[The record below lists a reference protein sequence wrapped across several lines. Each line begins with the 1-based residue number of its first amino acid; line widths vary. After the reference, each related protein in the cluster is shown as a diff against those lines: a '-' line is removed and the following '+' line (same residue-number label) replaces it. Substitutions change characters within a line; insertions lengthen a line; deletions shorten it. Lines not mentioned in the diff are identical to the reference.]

1 LGHIVDYLERLRR
14 LAISDDRLTEL
25 DSREFLFDRDE
36 LVVDP
41 KALALARIAALVAMG
56 GAEPSFGSLVD
67 AAVGAGA
74 TAGEIV
80 DVLVGITA
88 VVGVPRVVAAAP
100 LLAMALGHDLEEN
113 AAGGGAVDWHA

>member
-1 LGHIVDYLERLRR
+1 MDYLERLRR
-14 LAISDDRLTEL
+14 LAINDERLAEADLGRLLLDHDD
-25 DSREFLFDRDE
+25 

-41 KALALARIAALVAMG
+41 KTLALTRIAALVAMG
-56 GAEPSFGSLVD
+56 GAEPSFGSLAD

-74 TAGEIV
+74 TAAEIV

-100 LLAMALGHDLEEN
+100 QLAMALGHDLDEGPDE
-113 AAGGGAVDWHA
+113 AGGAGWSA